1 MTVTAIHVM
10 PDDNFEDWI
19 VQDDRG
25 RNLGHYP
32 TREAAERVAHP
43 LAQKHCS
50 ELVIHLPDGRTSRQ
64 SFAKGWFAGLF
75 RA

>member
-10 PDDNFEDWI
+10 PDDNFDDWI

-32 TREAAERVAHP
+32 TKEAAECVAHP
-43 LAQKHCS
+43 LAQKRRG
-50 ELVIHLPDGRTSRQ
+50 ELVIHLPGGRTSRQ
-64 SFAKGWFAGLF
+64 SFARGWFARLF
-75 RA
+75 RG